1 MKNQITMMRIGL
13 LSFAWLAAIL
23 QIIFGEH
30 VIAFSNFAA
39 VALGIFFILII
50 PTLKWDSL
58 LIISMLAGLG
68 WLLLDGE
75 LSQDLLF
82 SSGRFILIFVALI
95 STMTLAK
102 ATAATMPSVRRTQDN
117 LAQLSPENS
126 SSGLQIAGHVFGG
139 IINTGT
145 FAILSAALP
154 KGSHEYRRKLAAEA
168 ALRGMVTSAVWSPF
182 FVAFAVG
189 ERFVGTANAWLAMA
203 FGLGTAFIFT
213 FICSFWFSAE
223 FSIHTIQKSLSCL
236 RPIAW
241 RVVIV
246 LTSVLTFALVFNLTA
261 LSAVVTAMPILVFI
275 QFLRYPQNIKTI
287 MTSTR
292 DGLALTSDDLIIIS
306 MAMVIG
312 YIAINT
318 NGLEQLGLVG
328 PHSIYPG
335 WLALIATPVVMM
347 LASIIGIHPVI
358 SSTVML
364 AIFSN
369 GGAAVHPAL
378 LMQSHLIGWG
388 AGTMS
393 SVASLSVI
401 TCARLYQVNSTK
413 LASSHNLITAF
424 LFAFMG
430 GVVLTLINMLMYYP
444 SFH

>member
-1 MKNQITMMRIGL
+1 MKGL
-13 LSFAWLAAIL
+13 ILSLRVCLLAIAWLAAIL
-23 QIIFGEH
+23 QIIFGAE
-30 VIAFSNFAA
+30 VMLFSNLATI
-39 VALGIFFILII
+39 ALGLFFILVL

-58 LIISMLAGLG
+58 LIIAMLTIMG
-68 WLLLDGE
+68 WVLVDGQIS
-75 LSQDLLF
+75 LDLLF
-82 SSGRFILIFVALI
+82 ASGRFILIFVALI
-95 STMTLAK
+95 ATMTLSK
-102 ATAATMPSVRRTQDN
+102 ETAATMPSVRRTQDN
-117 LAQLSPENS
+117 LARLSPENS

-154 KGSHEYRRKLAAEA
+154 KNSDEYRRKLAAGA

-203 FGLGTAFIFT
+203 FGLGTASIFT
-213 FICSFWFSAE
+213 LVCAYWFSAD
-223 FSIHTIQKSLSCL
+223 FSLQTIRASLACL

-246 LTSVLTFALVFNLTA
+246 LASVLSFAICFNLTA
-261 LSAVVTAMPILVFI
+261 LSAVVIAMPLLVLI
-275 QFLRYPQNIKTI
+275 QFMRYPQNMFRILKT
-287 MTSTR
+287 SR
-292 DGLALTSDDLIIIS
+292 DGLAQTSDDLVIIS

-328 PHSIYPG
+328 PHSMYPG
-335 WLALIATPVVMM
+335 WLALITTPVVMM
-347 LASIIGIHPVI
+347 LASVVGIHPVI
-358 SSTVML
+358 SSTVLL

-369 GGAAVHPAL
+369 GGAAVHPSL

-401 TCARLYQVNSTK
+401 TCARLYQVRSTK
-413 LASSHNLITAF
+413 LALSHNLVTAF
-424 LFAFMG
+424 LFALFG
-430 GVVLTLINMLMYYP
+430 GIILTLINNVMY
-444 SFH
+444 

>member
-1 MKNQITMMRIGL
+1 MKSILINIRVWL
-13 LSFAWLAAIL
+13 LSLAWLAAIL
-23 QIIFGEH
+23 QIIFESD
-30 VIAFSNFAA
+30 IILLSNLAA
-39 VALGIFFILII
+39 IGLALFFILIL

-58 LIISMLAGLG
+58 LIISMLTLMA
-68 WLLLDGE
+68 WLLLDGKM
-75 LSQDLLF
+75 SQELLF
-82 SSGRFILIFVALI
+82 SSGRFVLIFVALI
-95 STMTLAK
+95 ATMTLSK

-117 LAQLSPENS
+117 LARLSPENS

-154 KGSHEYRRKLAAEA
+154 SNSNEHRRKLAAEA

-189 ERFVGTANAWLAMA
+189 ERFVGTTNAWLAMA
-203 FGLGTAFIFT
+203 FGLATAAIFT
-213 FICSFWFSAE
+213 IACSYWFSAE
-223 FSIHTIQKSLSCL
+223 FSFHTIKKSLACL

-241 RVVIV
+241 RVIIV
-246 LTSVLTFALVFNLTA
+246 LSSVLGFALFFNLTA
-261 LSAVVTAMPILVFI
+261 LSAVVTVMPILVLV
-275 QFLRYPQNIKTI
+275 QFMRYPHNISAIIST
-287 MTSTR
+287 TR
-292 DGLALTSDDLIIIS
+292 DGLAKTSDDLIIIS
-306 MAMVIG
+306 MAMLVG

-328 PHSIYPG
+328 PHSMYPG
-335 WLALIATPVVMM
+335 WLALISTPVVMM
-347 LASIIGIHPVI
+347 LASVVGIHPVI

-401 TCARLYQVNSTK
+401 TCARLYQVRSTK
-413 LASSHNLITAF
+413 LALSNNLITAF
-424 LFAFMG
+424 LFAFIG
-430 GVVLTLINMLMYYP
+430 GLALTQINMLIY
-444 SFH
+444 

>member
-1 MKNQITMMRIGL
+1 MNNVITTLRVCL
-13 LSFAWLAAIL
+13 LAFAWFTAIL
-23 QIIFGEH
+23 QIIFGAD
-30 VIAFSNFAA
+30 VIGLSNLAA
-39 VALGIFFILII
+39 LACGVFFILVL

-58 LIISMLAGLG
+58 LIISMLAVLG

-75 LSQDLLF
+75 LSPDLAF
-82 SSGRFILIFVALI
+82 SGGRFILIFVALI
-95 STMTLAK
+95 ATMTLSK

-117 LAQLSPENS
+117 LARLSPENS
-126 SSGLQIAGHVFGG
+126 SAGLQIAGHVFGG

-154 KGSHEYRRKLAAEA
+154 KDSDNHRRKLAAEA

-189 ERFVGTANAWLAMA
+189 ERFVGTAHAWLAMA
-203 FGLGTAFIFT
+203 FGLATAFLFT
-213 FICSFWFSAE
+213 LICTFFFSAE
-223 FSIHTIQKSLSCL
+223 FSFRTIQKSLACL

-246 LTSVLTFALVFNLTA
+246 LTSVLAFALIFNLTA
-261 LSAVVTAMPILVFI
+261 LSAVVTVMPLLVI
-275 QFLRYPQNIKTI
+275 VQFLRYPQNIRAIVK
-287 MTSTR
+287 STR

-306 MAMVIG
+306 MAMLIG
-312 YIAINT
+312 YVAINT

-328 PHSIYPG
+328 PHSMYPG

-347 LASIIGIHPVI
+347 LASVVGIHPVI

-401 TCARLYQVNSTK
+401 TCARLYQIKSTK
-413 LASSHNLITAF
+413 LALSHNLITAF
-424 LFAFMG
+424 LFAFLG
-430 GVVLTLINMLMYYP
+430 GAALSLINMMI
-444 SFH
+444 H